1 MKQTKPAQATELRS
15 LSPVFDGHEQEGAT
29 VKRHW
34 SFVVCD
40 KKYLYPL
47 VAVLLAAGLAAAFV
61 SHDPVQLNRVGN
73 FIIGTGVWM
82 SMRYTLREGLERYK
96 NVSDS
101 SPTLPVVDH
110 PGVVQPNAAFF
121 NRATFVIGDAQ
132 LQLHGFGL
140 VMLGSVVGS
149 YGDAI
154 LRYLLPGRF

>member
-1 MKQTKPAQATELRS
+1 MVWPVARPSQVIS
-15 LSPVFDGHEQEGAT
+15 VFDGHEQEGAT

-40 KKYLYPL
+40 RKYLYPV
-47 VAVLLAAGLAAAFV
+47 VALLLATGMTAAFMW
-61 SHDPVQLNRVGN
+61 HDPMQFNKVGN

-96 NVSDS
+96 NLSDS
-101 SPTLPVVDH
+101 LPTVPIADH
-110 PGVVQPNAAFF
+110 PGVSQVNAAFF
-121 NRATFVIGDAQ
+121 NRAAFAIGDAQ
-132 LQLHGFGL
+132 LQVHGFVL

-149 YGDAI
+149 YGDAL

>member
-1 MKQTKPAQATELRS
+1 MQRTRHGQDGA
-15 LSPVFDGHEQEGAT
+15 SPLISVFDGHEQEGAT

-47 VAVLLAAGLAAAFV
+47 VAILLLAGLTAALALR
-61 SHDPVQLNRVGN
+61 DPVQFNRVGN

-96 NVSDS
+96 NLSDS
-101 SPTLPVVDH
+101 LPTLPVANH
-110 PGVVQPNAAFF
+110 PGVSEVNAAFF
-121 NRATFVIGDAQ
+121 NRLAFTIGDAQ
-132 LQLHGFGL
+132 LQVHGFVL
-140 VMLGSVVGS
+140 VMLGSAVGS

-154 LRYLLPGRF
+154 LRYLLPAHF